1 MAAMTI
7 RRIRTFRWS
16 RRTAGFAASSASAML
31 SNINWMRFSAK
42 RTRCGNT
49 SAALGDAA
57 FDMRRTGASG
67 PAPQELRQPETQRL
81 EHPQRIGAPV
91 GDQSLVSGDAKGA
104 EERHVGLVERLAAE
118 ELPAPPLA
126 RISHRWVPP
135 EGAGAGS
142 LRRSGSIA
150 GEGPHVRREDDQ
162 QGARWEG
169 NVGGRGSRARL
180 SAAGH
185 KERSAGP
192 AIGSGRGAGG
202 RPD

>member
-1 MAAMTI
+1 
-7 RRIRTFRWS
+7 
-16 RRTAGFAASSASAML
+16 
-31 SNINWMRFSAK
+31 MRFSAK

-118 ELPAPPLA
+118 ELPAPPLVAPAACSGHHRGVGAQA
-126 RISHRWVPP
+126 RPSIANLAPISDLQRGVPAGSDDRAAARGGAVDVGLPAP
-135 EGAGAGS
+135 EPAGAGHPMHPICVTS
-142 LRRSGSIA
+142 
-150 GEGPHVRREDDQ
+150 VR
-162 QGARWEG
+162 
-169 NVGGRGSRARL
+169 
-180 SAAGH
+180 
-185 KERSAGP
+185 
-192 AIGSGRGAGG
+192 
-202 RPD
+202 